1 MENVKNS
8 IKAGG
13 ARDGAGRK
21 KELPEGAR
29 VTSFKLT
36 ETERIAVKNFI
47 AELRG
52 GKKSQA
58 EMLEAKR

>member
-21 KELPEGAR
+21 KELPE
-29 VTSFKLT
+29 SKS
-36 ETERIAVKNFI
+36 NF
-47 AELRG
+47 L
-52 GKKSQA
+52 
-58 EMLEAKR
+58 